1 MASLKLGLYAL
12 MLEISAWTGVF
23 LLDAGNDAKLSWY
36 LIIHLF
42 ASLLLATFAA
52 ALLPAGPA
60 RQRIALLCLMAG
72 CSYGVPV
79 AGFIGVAIGVI
90 LLRLYRAP
98 PEQEI
103 FESLQLPVFDPHQ
116 RQQSGFRQSGLKSFL
131 GNSAVPMNARIG
143 AMVALQYVPGR
154 VSSPLLREV
163 LSDPSE
169 DIRLLAY
176 GMLDNQ
182 EKRINRAIDEE
193 LKAFSAARQDEGDEA
208 PGAGMLEAA
217 QRLSDLYWEL
227 VYQDLAQ
234 GDLRDYAIGESRRY
248 CELVLT
254 RQPDNAP
261 LNLRLGRLLHEAGEV
276 DAAETTYQRAR
287 ALGLPATRV
296 LPYQAELCFERRDFA
311 GARRLMLEL
320 ANWGSLPRLR
330 PVINYWTDSR

>member
-1 MASLKLGLYAL
+1 MASLKLGFYAL
-12 MLEISAWTGVF
+12 MLEISAWSGVF
-23 LLDAGNDAKLSWY
+23 LLEAGNDAKLSWY

-42 ASLLLATFAA
+42 ASLLLATCAA

-60 RQRIALLCLMAG
+60 RQRVALLGLMAG

-79 AGFIGVAIGVI
+79 AGFIGVAVGV
-90 LLRLYRAP
+90 LMLRLYRAP

-116 RQQSGFRQSGLKSFL
+116 RQQAGFRQSGLKSFL
-131 GNSAVPMNARIG
+131 GNSEVPMNARIG

-154 VSSPLLREV
+154 VSSSLLRDV

-193 LKAFSAARQDEGDEA
+193 LKALSTARQNEA
-208 PGAGMLEAA
+208 AEMPGEATLEAA

-234 GDLRDYAIGESRRY
+234 GDLRDYAIAESRRY
-248 CELVLT
+248 CELVLLH
-254 RQPDNAP
+254 QPDHAP
-261 LNLRLGRLLHEAGEV
+261 LNLRLGRLLHEAGNV
-276 DAAETTYQRAR
+276 DAADAAYRRAR
-287 ALGLPATRV
+287 ELGLPATRV
-296 LPYQAELCFERRDFA
+296 LPYQAELCFERRNFA
-311 GARRLMLEL
+311 EARRLMQEL

-330 PVINYWTDSR
+330 PVINYWTQTR

>member
-1 MASLKLGLYAL
+1 MASLKLGFYAL
-12 MLEISAWTGVF
+12 FLEISAWAGIILF
-23 LLDAGNDAKLSWY
+23 DASNDAKLSWY
-36 LIIHLF
+36 LIIHFF
-42 ASLLLATFAA
+42 ASLLLAAVAA

-60 RQRIALLCLMAG
+60 RQRIALLGLMAA
-72 CSYGVPV
+72 CSYGIPV
-79 AGFIGVAIGVI
+79 AGFIGVTVGVI

-98 PEQEI
+98 PEQEA
-103 FESLQLPVFDPHQ
+103 FESLQLPAFDPHQ
-116 RQQSGFRQSGLKSFL
+116 RPQAGFRQSGLKSFL

-176 GMLDNQ
+176 GMLDSQ

-193 LKAFSAARQDEGDEA
+193 LKAYAAAQQSEGHDS
-208 PGAGMLEAA
+208 PGPAMLEAA

-234 GDLRDYAIGESRRY
+234 GDLRNYAIAESRRY
-248 CELVLT
+248 CELVLS
-254 RQPDNAP
+254 RQPDHAP
-261 LNLRLGRLLHEAGEV
+261 LNLRLGRLLHQSGQGS
-276 DAAETTYQRAR
+276 AAEAKYQRAQ

-311 GARRLMLEL
+311 GTHRLMQEL
-320 ANWGSLPRLR
+320 AQWGALPRLR
-330 PVINYWTDSR
+330 PVINYWTERR

>member
-12 MLEISAWTGVF
+12 MLEIGAWTGVF

-42 ASLLLATFAA
+42 ASLLLAAFAA
-52 ALLPAGPA
+52 ALLPAGPT
-60 RQRIALLCLMAG
+60 RQRVALLGLMAA

-79 AGFIGVAIGVI
+79 AGFIGISVGVI
-90 LLRLYRAP
+90 MLRLYRSP
-98 PEQEI
+98 PEQEV
-103 FESLQLPVFDPHQ
+103 FESLQLPAFDPHQ

-193 LKAFSAARQDEGDEA
+193 LKAFGAARQAGD
-208 PGAGMLEAA
+208 GARPAMLEAA

-234 GDLRDYAIGESRRY
+234 GDLRDYAIAESRRY
-248 CELVLT
+248 CELVLSQ
-254 RQPDNAP
+254 QPDHAP

-276 DAAETTYQRAR
+276 DAADAAYQRAR

-296 LPYQAELCFERRDFA
+296 LPYQAELCFARRDFA
-311 GARRLMLEL
+311 GARRLMQEL